1 MIRSGLN
8 SLGLA
13 SLASEALLSAMTW
26 LAVHKMRSQIIW
38 ADSDVWWNDAFWL
51 RVKEKCPKK
60 WWIIPV
66 QLSSRCPSPSPS
78 ASRPSHT
85 DCTCLILAHHSLT
98 RLRCPVISWLD
109 YRRLRAS
116 KTSDHVQSESSSA
129 LSSHTYYKNTLL
141 EYSLLLTNQSNRPN
155 RPS

>member
-1 MIRSGLN
+1 MSCPADDANAIVCGLD
-8 SLGLA
+8 SLGLV
-13 SLASEALLSAMTW
+13 SLTSEALLSAMTW

-38 ADSDVWWNDAFWL
+38 ADSDVWWNEAFWL

-60 WWIIPV
+60 LWIIPV

-98 RLRCPVISWLD
+98 RLRCPAISWLD
-109 YRRLRAS
+109 HRRLQAS
-116 KTSDHVQSESSSA
+116 KTSDTHGQPKETR
-129 LSSHTYYKNTLL
+129 LSHHIRTIKVLFWNI
-141 EYSLLLTNQSNRPN
+141 PCF
-155 RPS
+155 